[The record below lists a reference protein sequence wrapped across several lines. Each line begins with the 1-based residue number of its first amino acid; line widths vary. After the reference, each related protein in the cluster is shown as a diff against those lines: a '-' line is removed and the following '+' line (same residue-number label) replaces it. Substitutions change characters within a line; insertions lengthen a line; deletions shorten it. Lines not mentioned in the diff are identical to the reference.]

1 MTAMHAIRT
10 RSLGKDYVVGG
21 ARAYGY
27 QTLRERV
34 YDVLSRRTAGRA
46 PGQGRILQALRDVDL
61 DIESGEAVGFIG
73 HNGAGKTTL
82 LKVLSRVT
90 PPTTGTA
97 EVRGRVGSLLEVG
110 TGFHPE
116 LTGRDNVYLYGAIL
130 GMRRGEIRQKFDDI
144 VDFAGVERF
153 LDTPVKR
160 YSSGMFVRLA
170 FSVAAHL
177 NPEIL
182 VVDEVL
188 AVGDAAFQRKCI
200 ERMGQLAAGG
210 RTVLFVSHNMAVI
223 QALCDRAVL
232 LERGRVEADGPVAAV
247 VAGYLR
253 GLEDNADVDLL
264 ARADR
269 TGWQQSKVR
278 AAWVRPEG
286 DGVLATGGPVTIG
299 VDCTAPLP
307 GMVCQVQVFNQLGL
321 PVLCFT
327 SGTVAPGDV
336 VGADPAVFRCEVP
349 ALPLLSGRYRLDVTV
364 WGSGHLQDEIAAAAY
379 FHVEQGVVDGRA
391 AVRAGAADVLV
402 PHRWTGPRP

>member
-1 MTAMHAIRT
+1 MKAIRT
-10 RSLGKDYVVGG
+10 RALAKDYLVGG

-27 QTLRERV
+27 QTLRERIS
-34 YDVLSRRTAGRA
+34 DVFARPNGAA
-46 PGQGRILQALRDVDL
+46 EGRILHALRDVDL
-61 DIESGEAVGFIG
+61 DIEDGEAVGFIG

-90 PPTTGTA
+90 TPTAGSA

-116 LTGRDNVYLYGAIL
+116 LTGRENIFLYGAIL
-130 GMRRGEIRQKFDDI
+130 GMRRAEIRRRFADI
-144 VDFAGVERF
+144 VDFAGMERF

-182 VVDEVL
+182 IVDEVL
-188 AVGDAAFQRKCI
+188 AVGDAAFQRKCLD
-200 ERMGQLAAGG
+200 RMSQVAASG

-223 QALCDRAVL
+223 QSLCSRAVL
-232 LERGRVEADGPVAAV
+232 LERGRVVADDRVDAAV
-247 VAGYLR
+247 ATYLG
-253 GLEDNADVDLL
+253 GLEQTARTDLL
-264 ARADR
+264 ARTDR
-269 TGWQQSKVR
+269 TGWRESMVR
-278 AAWVRPEG
+278 AAWVQPEG
-286 DGVLATGGPVTIG
+286 AGFLSTGCPATFGVE
-299 VDCTAPLP
+299 CTTLLP

-321 PVLCFT
+321 AVLCFN
-327 SGTVAPGDV
+327 SGTVSA
-336 VGADPAVFRCEVP
+336 ADDCSAEAAEFRCELP
-349 ALPLLSGRYRLDVTV
+349 ALPLLAGGYRMDVTL
-364 WGSGHLQDEIAAAAY
+364 WGGGHLQDALSGAAY

-391 AVRAGAADVLV
+391 AVRSGSADVVV